1 MKHAFILLLCI
12 GFQYNLLAQTD
23 IFGKWKT
30 IDDETGKVKSI
41 VEIYEKDGKA
51 YGKIAKIFRGAGEE
65 QDPICNECPG
75 DRKNKKIIGLEI
87 IRGMELDK
95 SDNEWDDGEIL
106 DPESG
111 KLYDCVIWK
120 EDGKLKVRG
129 YIAFLYRTQTWEK
142 AE

>member
-1 MKHAFILLLCI
+1 MKKAFILLLLI
-12 GFQYNLLAQTD
+12 AFQSNLMAQTD

-41 VEIYEKDGKA
+41 VDIYEKDGKA
-51 YGKIAKIFRGAGEE
+51 YGKIIKIFRGAEEE
-65 QDPICNECPG
+65 QDPICDVCPG
-75 DRKNKKIIGLEI
+75 DRKNKKIVGLEI

-106 DPESG
+106 DPQSG
-111 KLYDCVIWK
+111 KIYDCVIWK
-120 EDGKLKVRG
+120 EDEKLKVRG